1 LKKDESLANKTASD
15 ESTMSFLLGLRAR
28 GVLNTATLRAFE
40 RVSRIEFVGHHFA
53 DLVHE
58 DIALPIACGQSQTS
72 PGNLARMLAALGASS
87 SDRILE
93 VGTGSGY
100 SAALLSHIGLSVIS
114 LERYRSLAEAA
125 KTRFERLGLANISVR
140 HADGSRGLIA
150 EGPFN
155 RIIVHCAV
163 EGAIEPFLEQLTPGG
178 ALVGVLRVGRVT
190 ELTRWRRSEGNRS
203 VEMDHF
209 GQLDLP
215 TLVNGLSEAL

>member
-1 LKKDESLANKTASD
+1 VAIKTQSA

-28 GVLNTATLRAFE
+28 GVLNTTTLRAFE
-40 RVSRIEFVGHHFA
+40 RVSRLEFVGHHYA

-72 PGNLARMLAALGASS
+72 PGNLARMLAALGATS

-93 VGTGSGY
+93 IGTGSGY
-100 SAALLSHIGLSVIS
+100 SAALLSQIGLSVIT
-114 LERYRSLAEAA
+114 LERYRSLSEGA
-125 KTRFERLGLANISVR
+125 KSRFSRLGLTNIR
-140 HADGSRGLIA
+140 ALHADGSRGLVT
-150 EGPFN
+150 EGPFD
-155 RIIVHCAV
+155 RILVHCAV
-163 EGAIEPFLEQLTPGG
+163 EGSIEPLLEQLTPGG
-178 ALVGVLRVGRVT
+178 ALVGVLRVGRIM

-215 TLVNGLSEAL
+215 SLAIGLSEVL